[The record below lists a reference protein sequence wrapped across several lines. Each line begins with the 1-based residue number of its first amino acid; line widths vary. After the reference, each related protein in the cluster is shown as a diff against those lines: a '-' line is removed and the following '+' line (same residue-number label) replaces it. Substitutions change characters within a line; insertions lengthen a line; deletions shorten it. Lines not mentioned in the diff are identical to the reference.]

1 MDNSGDQS
9 GLGFAHVAMALKGV
23 RRTGWLDRGVDPAI
37 VESVADHSW
46 SVALLA
52 WLLAAGDASLD
63 ADKVLRMA
71 LVHDLAEAI
80 TGDLTPYD
88 GNDTSERDWAF
99 LNQRH
104 ERSPEMARARHEA
117 EEAAIARIASSLPDM
132 AAAELRGLWAEYDS
146 RVSREACFVKEVD
159 RLEAFLQSLRY
170 LSTNPGLPVDSF
182 RRDVEAELTHPAL
195 IRLRGEAAADK
206 SLD

>member
-1 MDNSGDQS
+1 MDDAGDQS
-9 GLGFAHVAMALKGV
+9 GLGFAHLAMALKGV
-23 RRTGWLDRGVDPAI
+23 RRTGWLDRGVDPAM

-52 WLLAAGDASLD
+52 WMLAAGDASLD

-104 ERSPEMARARHEA
+104 ERSPEMAHARHEA
-117 EEAAIARIASSLPDM
+117 EEVAIDRFASALPVN
-132 AAAELRGLWAEYDS
+132 AAAELRELWAEYDARTS
-146 RVSREACFVKEVD
+146 AEARFVKEVD

-182 RRDVEAELTHPAL
+182 RREVEAELTHPTL
-195 IRLRGEAAADK
+195 IRLRNQVTASHRED
-206 SLD
+206 